1 MDSGKQNSGV
11 PLGSDRFSGPNS
23 ASLESALARNPVA
36 DRHQSPHPHQSTI
49 SRHICFERAEAVLVN
64 RQVVTA
70 HP

>member
-23 ASLESALARNPVA
+23 AFLESAPAQNPA
-36 DRHQSPHPHQSTI
+36 EDRHQLPHPHQATLRRRI
-49 SRHICFERAEAVLVN
+49 NFKRAEVVLVD
-64 RQVVTA
+64 RQIVAA